1 MRIFKS
7 LVMKT
12 ALLTGALVA
21 SAVFAETLVASPV
34 MAQDLQD
41 QNPAQSVQDQGLQE
55 QGYDAPVT
63 ISGDHF
69 YWNDVG
75 GDGPISIVVSVP
87 QQVAY
92 VYRGDV
98 VIGVTSVSTG
108 KPGHETPIGAF
119 TILQKQVDHHSN
131 LYDDASMP
139 FMERLTWDGVALH
152 AGRVVNRPASHG
164 CVRLPLAFAK
174 RLYGVTALG
183 AAVTITDDDIS
194 EPAEPTQTAS
204 IAEVSGDR

>member
-1 MRIFKS
+1 MLRLAHNFGLGAMRIFK
-7 LVMKT
+7 
-12 ALLTGALVA
+12 ALTVTLALFTGALMA
-21 SAVFAETLVASPV
+21 GTLVASPAL
-34 MAQDLQD
+34 AQDPQD
-41 QNPAQSVQDQGLQE
+41 QDYG
-55 QGYDAPVT
+55 APVT
-63 ISGDHF
+63 ISGNHF

-108 KPGHETPIGAF
+108 KPGHETPLGAF
-119 TILQKQVDHHSN
+119 TILQKEVDHHSN
-131 LYDDASMP
+131 LYDDAAMP

-152 AGRVVNRPASHG
+152 AGKVVDRPASHG
-164 CVRLPLAFAK
+164 CVRLPLAFAR

-183 AAVTITDDDIS
+183 AAVTITDEDIS

-204 IAEVSGDR
+204 IAQWSGGR